1 MILNTE
7 FHKFQDSDSFD
18 YDLHYDTKYCTK
30 LIEENNLDI
39 TLINARFIN
48 PIDLKMLNEIL
59 GYNIPVYV
67 IEQVVLDGSLGE
79 TIARIMASKQINLPL
94 NLISIPTNSYIPQ
107 ASLADLLKMFKL
119 DNESLLKELKKYEI
133 R

>member
-1 MILNTE
+1 
-7 FHKFQDSDSFD
+7 
-18 YDLHYDTKYCTK
+18 
-30 LIEENNLDI
+30 
-39 TLINARFIN
+39 
-48 PIDLKMLNEIL
+48 MLNEIL